1 MKDLARSPELAVD
14 DGGHLF
20 DRRVRAMLESLVGPE
35 SGRRLETFAAMRWLM
50 SRNHQFMERSADQ
63 YGLSEGRMQV
73 LMRLRHQG
81 DCPLGGLA
89 EAMHVSA
96 RNITGLVDHLERDG
110 LVVRIPDSEDRR
122 SVRAHLTDQ
131 GQRLIDRIWKEFM
144 QRSLVLVQDLPQEDL
159 DLIRHTCLKLIQ
171 RIEAQLN
178 QEGTATTTQ
187 GAPRDE

>member
-1 MKDLARSPELAVD
+1 MKDFTRSPELAVD
-14 DGGHLF
+14 GGGRLF

-131 GQRLIDRIWKEFM
+131 GQRLIDRIWKEFT
-144 QRSLVLVQDLPQEDL
+144 QRSLVLVEDLPQEDL

-171 RIEAQLN
+171 RIESQLN
-178 QEGTATTTQ
+178 QEGTATTTP
-187 GAPRDE
+187 GAPTDE